1 MLSKTKN
8 MKYTNKI
15 KTLFVLIVL
24 AVTTLQA
31 QPKKQKIDGVAAVVG
46 DYVVLDSDI
55 DLMLIELRANGVSS
69 EDVSRCELL
78 GKLLED
84 RLYAH
89 HAVQDSL
96 VVTDEEV
103 RGFMDEQLGVMVEQ
117 LGSMDKVVKYY
128 NKKNVDDFKNYFFD
142 IIKMNKLVQAMNK
155 KIVDDIEITPEEVKS
170 FFNKIPK
177 DEIPTIGSEVEIA
190 QIVIKPIVTEEEK
203 QKVIK
208 KLKEIKQDVIEN
220 DASFTTRAVLYTEDR
235 ASAPNGG
242 YYKINKKT
250 SFVKEFKDVAFSL
263 AEGEISEPFETIYGF
278 HIIKVEKILGQEI
291 ELRHILMSPKV
302 SDESLAEART
312 RMENV
317 KAKILNKELTFAEAA
332 KTLSEDKATKNNG
345 GIILNP
351 RTLEPKFEL
360 TKMDPSLY
368 NEISELKVNEI
379 SRVILDEIP
388 GEGKLYKIL
397 TVNEKTEEHTADFSK
412 DFLKIK
418 EIALK
423 DKQISAIAKWTKEKI
438 IQTYIKINGEHRNCD
453 FASDWLKKEVK

>member
-1 MLSKTKN
+1 
-8 MKYTNKI
+8 MKYTSKL
-15 KTLFVLIVL
+15 KALFVLVLL

-55 DLMLIELRANGVSS
+55 DLMMIELRANGISS
-69 EDVSRCELL
+69 ADVTRCELL

-103 RGFMDEQLGVMVEQ
+103 RSYMDEQLSVMVEQ
-117 LGSMDKVVKYY
+117 IGSMDKVVKYY

-142 IIKMNKLVQAMNK
+142 IIKMNKLVQAMNR
-155 KIVDDIEITPEEVKS
+155 KIVDDIEITPEEVRN

-190 QIVIKPIVTEEEK
+190 QIVIKPIVSEEEK

-208 KLKEIKQDVIEN
+208 KLREIKQDVLEN
-220 DASFTTRAVLYTEDR
+220 GSSFTTKAVLYTEDR

-250 SFVKEFKDVAFSL
+250 QFVKEFKDVAFTL
-263 AEGEISEPFETIYGF
+263 EEGEISEPFETIYGF

-302 SDESLAEART
+302 SDESLAEAKT
-312 RMENV
+312 RIENIR
-317 KAKILNKELTFAEAA
+317 AKILNKELTFSEAA
-332 KTLSEDKATKNNG
+332 KSFSEDKETKNNG

-351 RTLEPKFEL
+351 KTLEPKFEL

-368 NEISELKVNEI
+368 NEISELQTNEI

-388 GEGKLYKIL
+388 GEGKFFKII
-397 TVNEKTEEHTADFSK
+397 TVNEKTQEHPADFSK

-423 DKQISAIAKWTKEKI
+423 DKQITAIGKWTKEKI
-438 IQTYIKINGEHRNCD
+438 AQTYIKINGEYRDCV
-453 FASDWLKKEVK
+453 FASDWLKKEIK

>member
-1 MLSKTKN
+1 
-8 MKYTNKI
+8 MKYTSKLKAI
-15 KTLFVLIVL
+15 AILFFL
-24 AVTTLQA
+24 AITTVQA
-31 QPKKQKIDGVAAVVG
+31 QSTKQKIDGVAAVVG

-55 DLMLIELRANGVSS
+55 DLMLIELRANGISS
-69 EDVSRCELL
+69 KDVTRCELL

-103 RGFMDEQLGVMVEQ
+103 RAYMDEQMGVMVEQ
-117 LGSMDKVVKYY
+117 LGGIEKVVKYY

-142 IIKMNKLVQAMNK
+142 IIKMNKLVSAMNR
-155 KIVDDIEITPEEVKS
+155 KIVDDIEITPEEVRS

-190 QIVIKPIVTEEEK
+190 QISIKPIVSEAEK

-208 KLKEIKQDVIEN
+208 KLKDIKNDVLEN
-220 DASFTTRAVLYTEDR
+220 GTSFTTKAVLYTEDR

-250 SFVKEFKDVAFSL
+250 QFVKEFKDVAFSL
-263 AEGEISEPFETIYGF
+263 QEGEISEPFETVYGY

-302 SDESLAEART
+302 SDEALLEAKT
-312 RMENV
+312 RIENIR
-317 KAKILNKELTFAEAA
+317 AKILSKEITFADAA
-332 KTLSEDKATKNNG
+332 KAYSEQKETKNNG
-345 GIILNP
+345 GILLNP
-351 RTLEPKFEL
+351 KTLEPKFEL
-360 TKMDPSLY
+360 TKLDPSLY
-368 NEISELKVNEI
+368 NDISELKVNEI
-379 SRVILDEIP
+379 SRVISDEVQ
-388 GEGKLYKIL
+388 GEGKFYKIL
-397 TVNEKTEEHTADFSK
+397 TVNEKTNEHTADFSK
-412 DFLKIK
+412 DFIKIK

-423 DKQISAIAKWTKEKI
+423 DKQITAIGKWTAEKI
-438 IQTYIKINGEHRNCD
+438 EQTYIKINGEYRECE
-453 FASDWLKKEVK
+453 FASDWLKKNIK

>member
-103 RGFMDEQLGVMVEQ
+103 RSFMDEQLGVMVEQ

-190 QIVIKPIVTEEEK
+190 QIVIKPVVTEEEK

-278 HIIKVEKILGQEI
+278 HIVKVEKILGQEI

-302 SDESLAEART
+302 SEESLAEART
-312 RMENV
+312 RIENV
-317 KAKILNKELTFAEAA
+317 KAKILSKELTFAQAA

-368 NEISELKVNEI
+368 NEISELNVNEI
-379 SRVILDEIP
+379 SRVILDEQP
-388 GEGKLYKIL
+388 GEGKYFKII

-438 IQTYIKINGEHRNCD
+438 IQTYIKINGEHRDCD
-453 FASDWLKKEVK
+453 FASDWLKKEIK

>member
-1 MLSKTKN
+1 
-8 MKYTNKI
+8 MKYTSKL
-15 KTLFVLIVL
+15 KALFVFILL

-55 DLMLIELRANGVSS
+55 DLMMIELRAQGISS
-69 EDVSRCELL
+69 ENVTRCELL

-84 RLYAH
+84 KLYAH

-103 RGFMDEQLGVMVEQ
+103 RGYMDEQLGVMVEQ
-117 LGSMDKVVKYY
+117 IGSMDKVVKYY
-128 NKKNVDDFKNYFFD
+128 NKKNADDFKNYFFD

-155 KIVDDIEITPEEVKS
+155 KIVDDIEITPEEVRN

-190 QIVIKPIVTEEEK
+190 QIVVKPIVSEAEK

-208 KLKEIKQDVIEN
+208 KLKEIKQDVLEN
-220 DASFTTRAVLYTEDR
+220 GSSFTTKAVLYTEDR

-250 SFVKEFKDVAFSL
+250 QFVKEFKDVAFTL
-263 AEGEISEPFETIYGF
+263 EEGEISEPFETVYGF

-302 SDESLAEART
+302 SEEALTEAKT
-312 RMENV
+312 RIENIR
-317 KAKILNKELTFAEAA
+317 AKILNKELTFAEAA
-332 KTLSEDKATKNNG
+332 KSLSEDKETKNNG

-351 RTLEPKFEL
+351 KTLEPKFEL

-368 NEISELKVNEI
+368 NEISELQTNEI

-388 GEGKLYKIL
+388 GEGKFFKII
-397 TVNEKTEEHTADFSK
+397 TVNQKTEEHTADFSK
-412 DFLKIK
+412 DFIKIK

-423 DKQISAIAKWTKEKI
+423 DKQITAIGKWTKEKI
-438 IQTYIKINGEHRNCD
+438 TQTYIKINGEYRDCV
-453 FASDWLKKEVK
+453 FASDWLKKEIK

>member
-1 MLSKTKN
+1 
-8 MKYTNKI
+8 
-15 KTLFVLIVL
+15 
-24 AVTTLQA
+24 
-31 QPKKQKIDGVAAVVG
+31 
-46 DYVVLDSDI
+46 
-55 DLMLIELRANGVSS
+55 MLIELRAQGISS
-69 EDVSRCELL
+69 KDVTRCELL

-103 RGFMDEQLGVMVEQ
+103 RGYMDEQMEVMVEQ
-117 LGSMDKVVKYY
+117 LGGIDKVVKYY

-142 IIKMNKLVQAMNK
+142 IIKLNKLVSAMNR
-155 KIVDDIEITPEEVKS
+155 KIVDKIEITPEEVRN

-190 QIVIKPIVTEEEK
+190 QITIKPIISEIEK

-208 KLKEIKQDVIEN
+208 KLKDIKNDVLEN
-220 DASFTTRAVLYTEDR
+220 GTSFTTKAVLYTEDR

-250 SFVKEFKDVAFSL
+250 QFVKEFKDVAFSL
-263 AEGEISEPFETIYGF
+263 QEGEISEPFETVYGY

-302 SDESLAEART
+302 SDEALTEAKT
-312 RMENV
+312 RIENIR
-317 KAKILNKELTFAEAA
+317 AKILSKELTFADAA
-332 KTLSEDKATKNNG
+332 KAYSEQKETKNNG
-345 GIILNP
+345 GILLNP
-351 RTLEPKFEL
+351 KTLEPKFEL
-360 TKMDPSLY
+360 TKLDPSLY
-368 NEISELKVNEI
+368 NDISELKVNEI
-379 SRVILDEIP
+379 SRVITDEVQ
-388 GEGKLYKIL
+388 GEGKFYKIL
-397 TVNEKTEEHTADFSK
+397 TVNQKTSEHTADFSK

-423 DKQISAIAKWTKEKI
+423 DKQITTIGKWTTEKI
-438 IQTYIKINGEHRNCD
+438 DQTYIKINGEYRDCD
-453 FASDWLKKEVK
+453 FASDWLKKNIK

>member
-1 MLSKTKN
+1 

-69 EDVSRCELL
+69 DNVSRCELL

-103 RGFMDEQLGVMVEQ
+103 RSFMDEQLGVMVEQ

-155 KIVDDIEITPEEVKS
+155 KIVDDIEITPEEVKN

-190 QIVIKPIVTEEEK
+190 QIVIKPIVSEEEK

-208 KLKEIKQDVIEN
+208 KLKEIKKDVLEN

-250 SFVKEFKDVAFSL
+250 QFVKEFKDVAFSL
-263 AEGEISEPFETIYGF
+263 AEGEISDPFETIYGY

-302 SDESLAEART
+302 SDESLAEAKT
-312 RMENV
+312 RMENI

-368 NEISELKVNEI
+368 NEVSELKVNEI

-388 GEGKLYKIL
+388 GEGKLFKIL

-438 IQTYIKINGEHRNCD
+438 LQTYIKINGEHRDCD
-453 FASDWLKKEVK
+453 FASDWLKKEIK

>member
-1 MLSKTKN
+1 

-15 KTLFVLIVL
+15 TALFAFLLMV
-24 AVTTLQA
+24 VTTISA

-55 DLMLIELRANGVSS
+55 DLMMIELRANGISS
-69 EDVSRCELL
+69 ADVTRCELL

-89 HAVQDSL
+89 HAVQDSI

-103 RGFMDEQLGVMVEQ
+103 RSFMDEQIGVMVEQ
-117 LGSMDKVVKYY
+117 IGSMDKVVKYY
-128 NKKNVDDFKNYFFD
+128 NKKNADDFRNYFFD
-142 IIKMNKLVQAMNK
+142 IIKMNKQVQAMNR
-155 KIVDDIEITPEEVKS
+155 KIVDDIEITPEEVRT

-177 DEIPTIGSEVEIA
+177 DEIPTIGAEVEIA
-190 QIVIKPIVTEEEK
+190 QIVVKPVVSEEEK

-208 KLKEIKQDVIEN
+208 KLKEIKQDVLEN
-220 DASFTTRAVLYTEDR
+220 GSSFTTKAVLYTEDR

-250 SFVKEFKDVAFSL
+250 QFVKEFKDVAFTL
-263 AEGEISEPFETIYGF
+263 GEGEISDPFETIYGY

-302 SDESLAEART
+302 SDEALAEAKT
-312 RMENV
+312 RIENI
-317 KAKILNKELTFAEAA
+317 KAKILSKELTFAEAA
-332 KTLSEDKATKNNG
+332 KTLSQDKATKNNG

-351 RTLEPKFEL
+351 KTLEPKFEL

-368 NEISELKVNEI
+368 NEISELKTNEI
-379 SRVILDEIP
+379 SRVILDEEQ
-388 GEGKLYKIL
+388 GEGKFYKII
-397 TVNEKTEEHTADFSK
+397 TVNEKTQEHTADFSK

-423 DKQISAIAKWTKEKI
+423 DKQITAIAKWTKEKI
-438 IQTYIKINGEHRNCD
+438 AQTYIKINGEYRDCN
-453 FASDWLKKEVK
+453 FASDWLKKEIK

>member
-1 MLSKTKN
+1 
-8 MKYTNKI
+8 MKYTSKI

-69 EDVSRCELL
+69 QDVSRCELL

-190 QIVIKPIVTEEEK
+190 QIVIKPIVSEEEK

-208 KLKEIKQDVIEN
+208 KLKEIKQDVLEN

-250 SFVKEFKDVAFSL
+250 QFVKEFKDVAFSL
-263 AEGEISEPFETIYGF
+263 AEGEISEPFETIYGY

-317 KAKILNKELTFAEAA
+317 KAKILSKELTFAQAA

-360 TKMDPSLY
+360 TKMDPALY
-368 NEISELKVNEI
+368 NEISELNVNEI
-379 SRVILDEIP
+379 SRVILDEQP
-388 GEGKLYKIL
+388 GEGKYFKII

-438 IQTYIKINGEHRNCD
+438 IQTYIKINGEHRDCD

>member
-1 MLSKTKN
+1 

-103 RGFMDEQLGVMVEQ
+103 RSFMDEQLGVMVEQ

-190 QIVIKPIVTEEEK
+190 QIVIKPVVTEEEK

-278 HIIKVEKILGQEI
+278 HIVKVEKILGQEI

-302 SDESLAEART
+302 SEESLAEART
-312 RMENV
+312 RIENV
-317 KAKILNKELTFAEAA
+317 KAKILSKELTFAQAA

-368 NEISELKVNEI
+368 NEISELNVNEI
-379 SRVILDEIP
+379 SRVILDEQP
-388 GEGKLYKIL
+388 GEGKYFKII

-438 IQTYIKINGEHRNCD
+438 IQTYIKINGEHRDCD
-453 FASDWLKKEVK
+453 FASDWLKKEIK

>member
-1 MLSKTKN
+1 

-69 EDVSRCELL
+69 DDVSRCELL

-103 RGFMDEQLGVMVEQ
+103 RSFMDEQLGVMVEQ

-155 KIVDDIEITPEEVKS
+155 KIVDDIEITPEEVKN

-190 QIVIKPIVTEEEK
+190 QIVIKPIVSEEEK

-208 KLKEIKQDVIEN
+208 KLKEIKKDVLEN

-250 SFVKEFKDVAFSL
+250 QFVKEFKDVAFSL
-263 AEGEISEPFETIYGF
+263 AEGEISEPFETIYGY

-302 SDESLAEART
+302 SDESLAEAKT
-312 RMENV
+312 RMENI

-368 NEISELKVNEI
+368 NEVSELKVNEI

-388 GEGKLYKIL
+388 GEGKLFKIL

-438 IQTYIKINGEHRNCD
+438 LQTYIKINGEHRDCD
-453 FASDWLKKEVK
+453 FASDWLKKEIK

>member
-1 MLSKTKN
+1 MLLKTKN
-8 MKYTNKI
+8 MKYTSKF
-15 KTLFVLIVL
+15 KALFVLILL

-55 DLMLIELRANGVSS
+55 DLMMIELRAQGISS
-69 EDVSRCELL
+69 ENVTRCELL

-84 RLYAH
+84 KLYAH

-103 RGFMDEQLGVMVEQ
+103 RGYMDEQLGVMVEQ
-117 LGSMDKVVKYY
+117 IGSMDKVVKYY
-128 NKKNVDDFKNYFFD
+128 NKKNADDFKNYFFD

-155 KIVDDIEITPEEVKS
+155 KIVDDIEITPEEVRN

-190 QIVIKPIVTEEEK
+190 QIVIKPIVSEAEK

-208 KLKEIKQDVIEN
+208 KLKEIKQDVLEN
-220 DASFTTRAVLYTEDR
+220 GSSFTTKAVLYTEDR

-250 SFVKEFKDVAFSL
+250 QFVKEFKDVAFTL
-263 AEGEISEPFETIYGF
+263 EEGEISEPFETVYGY

-302 SDESLAEART
+302 SEEALTEAKT
-312 RMENV
+312 RIENIR
-317 KAKILNKELTFAEAA
+317 AKVLNKELTFAEAA
-332 KTLSEDKATKNNG
+332 KSLSEDKETKNNG

-351 RTLEPKFEL
+351 KTLEPKFEL

-368 NEISELKVNEI
+368 NEISELQTNEI

-388 GEGKLYKIL
+388 GEGKFFKII
-397 TVNEKTEEHTADFSK
+397 TVNQKTEEHTADFSK
-412 DFLKIK
+412 DFIKIK

-423 DKQISAIAKWTKEKI
+423 DKQITAIGKWTKEKI
-438 IQTYIKINGEHRNCD
+438 TQTYIKINGEYRDCV
-453 FASDWLKKEVK
+453 FASDWLKKEIK

>member
-1 MLSKTKN
+1 

-15 KTLFVLIVL
+15 TALFAFLLMV
-24 AVTTLQA
+24 VTTINA

-55 DLMLIELRANGVSS
+55 DLMMIELRANGISS
-69 EDVSRCELL
+69 ADVTRCELL

-89 HAVQDSL
+89 HAVQDSI

-103 RGFMDEQLGVMVEQ
+103 RSFMDEQIGVMVEQ
-117 LGSMDKVVKYY
+117 IGSMDKVVKYY
-128 NKKNVDDFKNYFFD
+128 NKKNADDFRNYFFD
-142 IIKMNKLVQAMNK
+142 IIKMNKQVQAMNR
-155 KIVDDIEITPEEVKS
+155 KIVDDIEITPEEVRT

-177 DEIPTIGSEVEIA
+177 DEIPTIGAEVEIA
-190 QIVIKPIVTEEEK
+190 QIVVKPVVSEEEK

-208 KLKEIKQDVIEN
+208 KLKEIKQDVLEN
-220 DASFTTRAVLYTEDR
+220 GSSFTTKAVLYTEDR

-250 SFVKEFKDVAFSL
+250 QFVKEFKDVAFTL
-263 AEGEISEPFETIYGF
+263 GEGEISDPFETIYGY

-302 SDESLAEART
+302 SDEALAEAKT
-312 RMENV
+312 RIENI
-317 KAKILNKELTFAEAA
+317 KAKILSKELTFAEAA
-332 KTLSEDKATKNNG
+332 KTLSQDKATKNNG

-351 RTLEPKFEL
+351 KTLEPKFEL

-368 NEISELKVNEI
+368 NEISELKTNEI
-379 SRVILDEIP
+379 SRVILDEEQ
-388 GEGKLYKIL
+388 GEGKFYKII
-397 TVNEKTEEHTADFSK
+397 TVNEKTQEHTADFSK

-423 DKQISAIAKWTKEKI
+423 DKQITAIAKWTKEKI
-438 IQTYIKINGEHRNCD
+438 AQTYIKINGEYRDCN
-453 FASDWLKKEVK
+453 FASDWLKKEIK

>member
-8 MKYTNKI
+8 MKYTSKI

-55 DLMLIELRANGVSS
+55 DLMLIELRANNISS
-69 EDVSRCELL
+69 ADVSRCELL

-190 QIVIKPIVTEEEK
+190 QIVIKPVVSEEEK
-203 QKVIK
+203 QKVIT
-208 KLKEIKQDVIEN
+208 KLKEIKKDVIEN

-250 SFVKEFKDVAFSL
+250 QFVKEFKDVAFSL
-263 AEGEISEPFETIYGF
+263 AEGEISEPFETVYGY

-312 RMENV
+312 RMENI
-317 KAKILNKELTFAEAA
+317 KAKILSKELTFSEAA

-351 RTLEPKFEL
+351 RTLDSKFEL

-368 NEISELKVNEI
+368 NEVSELKVNEI

-388 GEGKLYKIL
+388 GEGKLFKIL

-438 IQTYIKINGEHRNCD
+438 IQTYIKINGEHRDCD

>member
-1 MLSKTKN
+1 
-8 MKYTNKI
+8 MKYTSKL
-15 KTLFVLIVL
+15 KALFVFILL
-24 AVTTLQA
+24 AVTTLHA

-55 DLMLIELRANGVSS
+55 DLMMIELRAQGISS
-69 EDVSRCELL
+69 ENVTRCELL

-84 RLYAH
+84 KLYAH

-103 RGFMDEQLGVMVEQ
+103 RGYMDEQLGVMVEQ
-117 LGSMDKVVKYY
+117 IGSMDKVVKYY
-128 NKKNVDDFKNYFFD
+128 NKKNADDFKNYFFD

-155 KIVDDIEITPEEVKS
+155 KIVDDIEITPEEVRN

-190 QIVIKPIVTEEEK
+190 QIVVKPIVSEAEK

-208 KLKEIKQDVIEN
+208 KLKEIKQDVLEN
-220 DASFTTRAVLYTEDR
+220 GSSFTTKAVLYTEDR

-250 SFVKEFKDVAFSL
+250 QFVKEFKDVAFTL
-263 AEGEISEPFETIYGF
+263 EEGEISEPFETVYGF

-302 SDESLAEART
+302 SEEALTEAKT
-312 RMENV
+312 RIENIR
-317 KAKILNKELTFAEAA
+317 AKILNKELTFAEAA
-332 KTLSEDKATKNNG
+332 KSLSEDKETKNNG

-351 RTLEPKFEL
+351 KTLEPKFEL

-368 NEISELKVNEI
+368 NEISELQTNEI

-388 GEGKLYKIL
+388 GEGKFFKII
-397 TVNEKTEEHTADFSK
+397 TVNQKTEEHTADFSK
-412 DFLKIK
+412 DFIKIK

-423 DKQISAIAKWTKEKI
+423 DKQITAIGKWTKEKI
-438 IQTYIKINGEHRNCD
+438 TQTYIKINGEYRDCV
-453 FASDWLKKEVK
+453 FASDWLKKEIK

>member
-1 MLSKTKN
+1 
-8 MKYTNKI
+8 MKYTSKI
-15 KTLFVLIVL
+15 KTLLVLIVL

-31 QPKKQKIDGVAAVVG
+31 QPKKKKIDGVAAVVG

-55 DLMLIELRANGVSS
+55 DLMLIELRANNISS

-117 LGSMDKVVKYY
+117 LGSIDKVVKYY

-155 KIVDDIEITPEEVKS
+155 KIVDDIEITPEEVKN

-190 QIVIKPIVTEEEK
+190 QIVIKPIVSEEEK

-208 KLKEIKQDVIEN
+208 KLKEIKKDVLEN

-250 SFVKEFKDVAFSL
+250 QFVKEFKDVAFSL
-263 AEGEISEPFETIYGF
+263 AEGEISEPFETIYGY

-332 KTLSEDKATKNNG
+332 KTLSEDKATRNNG
-345 GIILNP
+345 GIVLNP
-351 RTLEPKFEL
+351 RTLEPRFEL

-438 IQTYIKINGEHRNCD
+438 TQTYIKINGEYRDCD
-453 FASDWLKKEVK
+453 FASDWLKKEIK

>member
-69 EDVSRCELL
+69 DNVSRCELL

-103 RGFMDEQLGVMVEQ
+103 RSFMDEQLGVMVEQ

-155 KIVDDIEITPEEVKS
+155 KIVDDIEITPEEVKN

-190 QIVIKPIVTEEEK
+190 QIVIKPIVSEEEK

-208 KLKEIKQDVIEN
+208 KLKEIKKDVLEN

-250 SFVKEFKDVAFSL
+250 QFVKEFKDVAFSL
-263 AEGEISEPFETIYGF
+263 AEGEISEPFETIYGY

-302 SDESLAEART
+302 SDESLAEAKT
-312 RMENV
+312 RMENI

-368 NEISELKVNEI
+368 NEVSELKVNEI

-388 GEGKLYKIL
+388 GEGKLFKIL

-438 IQTYIKINGEHRNCD
+438 LQTYIKINGEHRDCD
-453 FASDWLKKEVK
+453 FASDWLKKEIK

>member
-69 EDVSRCELL
+69 DDVSRCELL

-103 RGFMDEQLGVMVEQ
+103 RSFMDEQLGVMVEQ

-155 KIVDDIEITPEEVKS
+155 KIVDDIEITPEEVKN

-190 QIVIKPIVTEEEK
+190 QIVIKPIVSEEEK

-208 KLKEIKQDVIEN
+208 KLKEIKKDVLEN

-250 SFVKEFKDVAFSL
+250 QFVKEFKDVAFSL
-263 AEGEISEPFETIYGF
+263 AEGEISEPFETIYGY

-302 SDESLAEART
+302 SDESLAEAKT
-312 RMENV
+312 RMENI

-368 NEISELKVNEI
+368 NEVSELKVNEI

-388 GEGKLYKIL
+388 GEGKLFKIL

-438 IQTYIKINGEHRNCD
+438 LQTYIKINGEHRDCD
-453 FASDWLKKEVK
+453 FASDWLKKEIK

>member
-69 EDVSRCELL
+69 ADVSRCELL

-103 RGFMDEQLGVMVEQ
+103 RSFMDEQLGVMVEQ
-117 LGSMDKVVKYY
+117 LGSIDKVVKYY

-155 KIVDDIEITPEEVKS
+155 KIVDDIEITPEEVKN

-190 QIVIKPIVTEEEK
+190 QIVIKPIVSEEEK
-203 QKVIK
+203 QKVIN
-208 KLKEIKQDVIEN
+208 KLKEIKKDVLEN

-250 SFVKEFKDVAFSL
+250 QFVKEFKDVAFSL
-263 AEGEISEPFETIYGF
+263 AEGEISEPFETIYGY

-302 SDESLAEART
+302 SDESLAEAKT
-312 RMENV
+312 RMENI

-351 RTLEPKFEL
+351 RTLEPTFEL

-368 NEISELKVNEI
+368 NEVSELKVNEI

-388 GEGKLYKIL
+388 GEGKLFKIL
-397 TVNEKTEEHTADFSK
+397 TVNKKTEEHTADFSK

-423 DKQISAIAKWTKEKI
+423 DKQISAISKWTKEKI
-438 IQTYIKINGEHRNCD
+438 MQTYIKINGEHRDCD
-453 FASDWLKKEVK
+453 FASDWLKKEIK

>member
-1 MLSKTKN
+1 MLLKTRN
-8 MKYTNKI
+8 MKYTSKL
-15 KTLFVLIVL
+15 KALFVFILL

-55 DLMLIELRANGVSS
+55 DLMMIELRAQGISS
-69 EDVSRCELL
+69 ENVTRCELL

-84 RLYAH
+84 KLYAH

-103 RGFMDEQLGVMVEQ
+103 RGYMDEQLGVMVEQ
-117 LGSMDKVVKYY
+117 IGSMDKVVKYY
-128 NKKNVDDFKNYFFD
+128 NKKNADDFKSYFFD

-155 KIVDDIEITPEEVKS
+155 KIVDDIEITPEEVRN

-190 QIVIKPIVTEEEK
+190 QIVVKPIVSEAEK

-208 KLKEIKQDVIEN
+208 KLKEIKQDVLEN
-220 DASFTTRAVLYTEDR
+220 GSSFTTKAVLYTEDR

-250 SFVKEFKDVAFSL
+250 QFVKEFKDVAFTL
-263 AEGEISEPFETIYGF
+263 EEGEISEPFETVYGF

-302 SDESLAEART
+302 SEEALTEAKT
-312 RMENV
+312 RIENIR
-317 KAKILNKELTFAEAA
+317 AKILNKELTFAEAA
-332 KTLSEDKATKNNG
+332 KSLSEDKETKNNG

-351 RTLEPKFEL
+351 KTLEPKFEL

-368 NEISELKVNEI
+368 NEISELQTNEI

-388 GEGKLYKIL
+388 GEGKFFKII
-397 TVNEKTEEHTADFSK
+397 TVNQKTEEHTADFSK
-412 DFLKIK
+412 DFIKIK

-423 DKQISAIAKWTKEKI
+423 DKQITAIGKWTKEKI
-438 IQTYIKINGEHRNCD
+438 TQTYIKINGEYRDCV
-453 FASDWLKKEVK
+453 FASDWLKKEIK

>member
-1 MLSKTKN
+1 MLLKTKN
-8 MKYTNKI
+8 MKYTSKI

-69 EDVSRCELL
+69 QDVSRCELL

-190 QIVIKPIVTEEEK
+190 QIVIKPIVSEEEK

-208 KLKEIKQDVIEN
+208 KLKEIKQDVLEN

-250 SFVKEFKDVAFSL
+250 QFVKEFKDVAFSL
-263 AEGEISEPFETIYGF
+263 AEGEISEPFETIYGY

-317 KAKILNKELTFAEAA
+317 KAKILSKELTFAQAA

-360 TKMDPSLY
+360 TKMDPALY
-368 NEISELKVNEI
+368 NEISELNVNEI
-379 SRVILDEIP
+379 SRVILDEQP
-388 GEGKLYKIL
+388 GEGKYFKII

-438 IQTYIKINGEHRNCD
+438 IQTYIKINGEHRDCV

>member
-1 MLSKTKN
+1 
-8 MKYTNKI
+8 MKYTSKF
-15 KTLFVLIVL
+15 KALFVLILL

-55 DLMLIELRANGVSS
+55 DLMMIELRAQGISS
-69 EDVSRCELL
+69 ENVTRCELL

-84 RLYAH
+84 KLYAH

-103 RGFMDEQLGVMVEQ
+103 RGYMDEQLGVMVEQ
-117 LGSMDKVVKYY
+117 IGSMDKVVKYY
-128 NKKNVDDFKNYFFD
+128 NKKNADDFKNYFFD

-155 KIVDDIEITPEEVKS
+155 KIVDDIEITPEEVRN

-190 QIVIKPIVTEEEK
+190 QIVIKPIVSEAEK

-208 KLKEIKQDVIEN
+208 KLKEIKQDVLEN
-220 DASFTTRAVLYTEDR
+220 GSSFTTKAVLYTEDR

-250 SFVKEFKDVAFSL
+250 QFVKEFKDVAFTL
-263 AEGEISEPFETIYGF
+263 EEGEISEPFETVYGY

-302 SDESLAEART
+302 SEEALTEAKT
-312 RMENV
+312 RIENIR
-317 KAKILNKELTFAEAA
+317 AKVLNKELTFAEAA
-332 KTLSEDKATKNNG
+332 KSLSEDKETKNNG

-351 RTLEPKFEL
+351 KTLEPKFEL

-368 NEISELKVNEI
+368 NEISELQTNEI

-388 GEGKLYKIL
+388 GEGKFFKII
-397 TVNEKTEEHTADFSK
+397 TVNQKTEEHTADFSK
-412 DFLKIK
+412 DFIKIK

-423 DKQISAIAKWTKEKI
+423 DKQITAIGKWTKEKI
-438 IQTYIKINGEHRNCD
+438 TQTYIKINGEYRDCV
-453 FASDWLKKEVK
+453 FASDWLKKEIK

>member
-1 MLSKTKN
+1 

-69 EDVSRCELL
+69 DDVSRCELL

-103 RGFMDEQLGVMVEQ
+103 RSFMDEQLGVMVEQ
-117 LGSMDKVVKYY
+117 LGSIDKVVKYY

-155 KIVDDIEITPEEVKS
+155 KIVDDIEITPEEVKN

-190 QIVIKPIVTEEEK
+190 QIVIKPIVSEEEK

-208 KLKEIKQDVIEN
+208 KLKEIKKDVLEN

-250 SFVKEFKDVAFSL
+250 QFVKEFKDVAFSL
-263 AEGEISEPFETIYGF
+263 AEGEISEPFETIYGY

-302 SDESLAEART
+302 SDESLAEAKT
-312 RMENV
+312 RMENI

-368 NEISELKVNEI
+368 NEVSELKVNEI

-388 GEGKLYKIL
+388 GEGKLFKIL

-438 IQTYIKINGEHRNCD
+438 LQTYIKINGEHRDCD
-453 FASDWLKKEVK
+453 FASDWLKKEIK